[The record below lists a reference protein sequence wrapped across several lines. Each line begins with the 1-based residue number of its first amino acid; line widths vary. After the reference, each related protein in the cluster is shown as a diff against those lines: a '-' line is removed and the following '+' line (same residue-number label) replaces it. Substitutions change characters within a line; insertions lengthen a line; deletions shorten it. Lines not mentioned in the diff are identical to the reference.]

1 VDNDLKLAINASL
14 KAGEIIMQYYC
25 DDYEIK
31 EKGYHNPVTTADN
44 EADTYLKSTLMS
56 ARPQY
61 GWLSEETVDSKN
73 RLNKEKVWI
82 VDPLDGTK
90 EFIDKSEEFT
100 INVAL
105 VKDGEPIFGA
115 IYIPTKNSFF
125 VGGIDFNAFSE
136 KKGEKK
142 ALKTSFSQEN
152 CRISVSKSHQTA
164 KEEEFV
170 ELFKDKFKK
179 VELFPAGSSLK
190 LCLIASG
197 DCHIYPR
204 FGDVGQWDIAAG
216 HAILKASGGNILDLT
231 MNAIKYNSDRNM
243 KINGFYALSNVA
255 FFSQILQQNQ

>member
-1 VDNDLKLAINASL
+1 
-14 KAGEIIMQYYC
+14 M
-25 DDYEIK
+25 
-31 EKGYHNPVTTADN
+31 
-44 EADTYLKSTLMS
+44 
-56 ARPQY
+56 R
-61 GWLSEETVDSKN
+61 
-73 RLNKEKVWI
+73 
-82 VDPLDGTK
+82 
-90 EFIDKSEEFT
+90 
-100 INVAL
+100 
-105 VKDGEPIFGA
+105 DGEPIFGA
-115 IYIPTKNSFF
+115 IYIPTKSSFF

-152 CRISVSKSHQTA
+152 CRISVSKSHQTY
-164 KEEEFV
+164 KEEEFI
-170 ELFKDKFKK
+170 EFFKNKYKK

-231 MNAIKYNSDRNM
+231 MNAIEYNSDRNM

-255 FFSQILQQNQ
+255 FLVKFYNKINNLIQIITFYMQITHF

>member
-1 VDNDLKLAINASL
+1 MNIKELINTFPDYAKDIKLNYSKILNEDILNKKQLYSIILISSLTTQLKSL
-14 KAGEIIMQYYC
+14 KDA
-25 DDYEIK
+25 
-31 EKGYHNPVTTADN
+31 A
-44 EADTYLKSTLMS
+44 L
-56 ARPQY
+56 
-61 GWLSEETVDSKN
+61 EE
-73 RLNKEKVWI
+73 
-82 VDPLDGTK
+82 TK

-100 INVAL
+100 INIAL

-115 IYIPTKNSFF
+115 IYIPTKSSFF
-125 VGGIDFNAFSE
+125 VGGIDFNAFNE
-136 KKGEKK
+136 EKGEKK

-243 KINGFYALSNVA
+243 KINGFYALSNEA
-255 FFSQILQQNQ
+255 FFSQILQ

>member
-1 VDNDLKLAINASL
+1 MLSSISNYP
-14 KAGEIIMQYYC
+14 II
-25 DDYEIK
+25 
-31 EKGYHNPVTTADN
+31 
-44 EADTYLKSTLMS
+44 
-56 ARPQY
+56 
-61 GWLSEETVDSKN
+61 SEEGN
-73 RLNKEKVWI
+73 LNYTNEPKYWL

-115 IYIPTKNSFF
+115 IYIPTKSSFF
-125 VGGIDFNAFSE
+125 VGGMDFNAFNE
-136 KKGEKK
+136 EKGEKK

-152 CRISVSKSHQTA
+152 CRISVSKSHQTK

-170 ELFKDKFKK
+170 ELFKNIFKK

-216 HAILKASGGNILDLT
+216 HAILKASGG
-231 MNAIKYNSDRNM
+231 
-243 KINGFYALSNVA
+243 LSL
-255 FFSQILQQNQ
+255 IHI